1 MRFVIIRG
9 KGSRDKLVL
18 LSSTSKEAKNQ
29 NPRKQAELLYQWMF
43 RNLSGKVLEELAT
56 VLKREIL
63 GE

>member
-43 RNLSGKVLEELAT
+43 RNLHGKVLEERT
-56 VLKREIL
+56 IVLKRESL

>member
-29 NPRKQAELLYQWMF
+29 NQRKQAELLYHLMF
-43 RNLSGKVLEELAT
+43 RNLP
-56 VLKREIL
+56 
-63 GE
+63 GEAL